1 MIRPVGLFFPGC
13 HYVSILNH
21 YLIDCNH
28 YKLLFEGK
36 LYLKGRIFPT
46 RLHLPSSCSVLSC
59 FSPVQLLATLGTVAL
74 QASLSMNFSR
84 PEYWSGLPF
93 PSLGN
98 LPNSGVE
105 PPSLESPALAR
116 GFLTTRAPGK
126 SSDSYYF
133 PIVDTDI
140 LKLLRF
146 TFPPVPSTRP
156 SFEESRAWAEV
167 PDMFARHPKAVRQ
180 ACQVPCLLSL
190 KNPAALVLL
199 DCGND

>member
-36 LYLKGRIFPT
+36 LYLKGRIFLT
-46 RLHLPSSCSVLSC
+46 RLHLPRSCSVLSC
-59 FSPVQLLATLGTVAL
+59 FNPVQLLATLGTVAL
-74 QASLSMNFSR
+74 QTSLSMNFSR
-84 PEYWSGLPF
+84 QEYWSGLPF
-93 PSLGN
+93 PPLGT

-105 PPSLESPALAR
+105 PPSLESPALAP
-116 GFLTTRAPGK
+116 GFFTTSAPGK

-133 PIVDTDI
+133 SIVDTDI

-146 TFPPVPSTRP
+146 TFPAVPSTRP
-156 SFEESRAWAEV
+156 VLKNQGHGQKS
-167 PDMFARHPKAVRQ
+167 Q
-180 ACQVPCLLSL
+180 ICLLGS
-190 KNPAALVLL
+190 PRQSDRHVRFLVFCL
-199 DCGND
+199 